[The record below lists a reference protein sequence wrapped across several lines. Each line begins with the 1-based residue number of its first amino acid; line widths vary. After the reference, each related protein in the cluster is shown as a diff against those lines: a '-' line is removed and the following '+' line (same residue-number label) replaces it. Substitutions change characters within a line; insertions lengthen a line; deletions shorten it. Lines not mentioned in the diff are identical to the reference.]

1 MNERRKEGGEGGAP
15 HTSHTKKKKK
25 RKEDDRTGRH
35 EWGMAG
41 ILKIKKRGHRGVREQ
56 KNDGKKKSHGEE

>member
-1 MNERRKEGGEGGAP
+1 MELPTRV
-15 HTSHTKKKKK
+15 TKKKKK